1 MTASGAGDV
10 SKVVKSVSFLLLVL
24 LAFSA
29 PAGAQGVPRVEDKP
43 CWFKPPRGEQAR
55 CLMLTVRENR
65 EREPSRL
72 IRLPVAILKART
84 TAPAADPVVHL
95 SGGPGDSPLSASEPG
110 GDALND
116 GDWWNSTVEL
126 RRRRDYIII
135 GQRGAKL
142 SEPELRCED
151 LDVQRSFLKRVGRAA
166 EAIERE
172 RNAMARC
179 AGQITASGIDLSQY
193 NTLSLA
199 DDVADLAQALG
210 LRQVN
215 LHGVS
220 YGTRWA
226 LEVMRRHPALVR
238 SAVLDAVYPPHIVA
252 DDSEGDVVRGA
263 FDRLFTDCAAD
274 ARCGRRHPHLRARLE
289 GLIERM
295 EAEPVPLKLGLTDGK
310 IEVSMTGGKVLLTLL
325 HMMRLGGTEIGRL
338 PYVIDRTVRGDYV
351 PLTFYA
357 TDLEESEGGLADDGP
372 PEMAGLYNAV
382 ECRENSLLIDPEAR
396 RRNIETSGV
405 YGLVPKLNTAPDTCP
420 VWRVPPAPTAQRQPV
435 RSAIPTLMLSG
446 SYDWLTP
453 PSWATDQMRYLDN
466 ARHVEFRALGH
477 AAAVHG
483 NCAARLVDFFT
494 LHADPKRL
502 PSCIE
507 RNGPPA
513 FIDSLRR

>member
-1 MTASGAGDV
+1 MVRQTFSNLLIF
-10 SKVVKSVSFLLLVL
+10 VSFLICAVS
-24 LAFSA
+24 AFTA
-29 PAGAQGVPRVEDKP
+29 PAAAQGVPRIEEKP

-55 CLMLTVRENR
+55 CLTLTVRENR
-65 EREPSRL
+65 QLEGGRL
-72 IRLPVAILKART
+72 IRLPVAILKARSS
-84 TAPAADPVVHL
+84 APAADPVVHL
-95 SGGPGDSPLSASEPG
+95 SGGPGDSPLAASEPG
-110 GDALND
+110 GDAMND
-116 GDWWNSTVEL
+116 GDWWNSTTEL

-151 LDVQRSFLKRVGRAA
+151 LDVQRSFLTRVGRPS

-172 RNAMARC
+172 RAAMARC
-179 AGQITASGIDLSQY
+179 AQRITASGVDLAQY

-226 LEVMRRHPALVR
+226 LEVMRRHPTLVR

-252 DDSEGDVVRGA
+252 DDSEADVVRGV
-263 FDRLFTDCAAD
+263 FERLFQDCAAD

-289 GLIERM
+289 GLIERL
-295 EAEPVPLKLGLTDGK
+295 EADPVTLKLNLADGK
-310 IEVSMTGGKVLLTLL
+310 GEVAMTGGKVLLTLL

-338 PYVIDRTVRGDYV
+338 PYVIDRTIRGDYV

-382 ECRENSLLIDPEAR
+382 ECRENSLLITPETR
-396 RRNIETSGV
+396 RRAIEANGIF
-405 YGLVPKLNTAPDTCP
+405 GLVPKLNTAPETCP
-420 VWRVPPAPTAQRQPV
+420 VWRVPPAPSAQRQPV
-435 RSAIPTLMLSG
+435 RSAIPTLLLSG

-453 PSWATDQMRYLDN
+453 PAWAVDQMRYLDN
-466 ARHVEFRALGH
+466 ARHIEFRALGH
-477 AAAVHG
+477 ATVAHG
-483 NCAARLVDFFT
+483 NCASRLVDFFT

-502 PSCIE
+502 PSCVE

>member
-1 MTASGAGDV
+1 MLMLAVPV
-10 SKVVKSVSFLLLVL
+10 SCLLLAL
-24 LAFSA
+24 LAFA
-29 PAGAQGVPRVEDKP
+29 TPAAAQRVPRIEEKP
-43 CWFKPPRGEQAR
+43 CWFTPPRGEKAR

-65 EREPSRL
+65 ELESGRL
-72 IRLPVAILKART
+72 IRLPVAILRARSSV
-84 TAPAADPVVHL
+84 PATDAVIHL
-95 SGGPGDSPLSASEPG
+95 SGGPGDSPLSATEPG
-110 GDALND
+110 GDAMND
-116 GDWWNSTVEL
+116 GDWWNITAEI
-126 RRRRDYIII
+126 RRRRDYVIV

-151 LDVQRSFLKRVGRAA
+151 VDVRRSFLTRVGRPQ

-172 RNAMARC
+172 RKAMARC
-179 AGQITASGIDLSQY
+179 AQEIMASGVDLAQY
-193 NTLSLA
+193 NTISLA
-199 DDVADLAQALG
+199 DDVADLARSLG

-226 LEVMRRHPALVR
+226 LEVMRRHPGLVR
-238 SAVLDAVYPPHIVA
+238 SAILDAVYPPHVVA
-252 DDSEGDVVRGA
+252 DDHEGDVVRGV
-263 FDRLFTDCAAD
+263 FERLYADCAAD
-274 ARCGRRHPHLRARLE
+274 ARCKRRHPHLRARLE

-295 EAEPVPLKLGLTDGK
+295 EAEPVTLKLSLTDGK
-310 IEVSMTGGKVLLTLL
+310 VEVAMTGGKVLLTLL

-338 PYVIDRTVRGDYV
+338 PYVIDRTIRGDYV

-357 TDLEESEGGLADDGP
+357 TDLEESEGGLAEDSP

-382 ECRENSLLIDPEAR
+382 ECRENSLLIDSRIR
-396 RRNIETSGV
+396 RRNIEANGI

-420 VWRVPPAPTAQRQPV
+420 LWRVLPAPVAQRQPV
-435 RSAIPTLMLSG
+435 RSAIPTLLLSG

-453 PSWATDQMRYLDN
+453 PSWAADQMRYLDN
-466 ARHVEFRALGH
+466 ARHIEFRALGH
-477 AAAVHG
+477 ATAVHG
-483 NCAARLVDFFT
+483 NCASRLVDYFT
-494 LHADPKRL
+494 LHADPRRL

>member
-1 MTASGAGDV
+1 MRALRLLCFV
-10 SKVVKSVSFLLLVL
+10 LVVLVGTP
-24 LAFSA
+24 
-29 PAGAQGVPRVEDKP
+29 PAAAQGVPRIEEKP
-43 CWFKPPRGEQAR
+43 CWFKPPRGEAAR
-55 CLMLTVRENR
+55 CLMLIVRENR
-65 EREPSRL
+65 ERDGGKL

-84 TAPAADPVVHL
+84 SAPAADPVLHL

-110 GDALND
+110 GDAMSD
-116 GDWWNSTVEL
+116 GDWWNSTAEL

-151 LDVQRSFLKRVGRAA
+151 LETPRSFLSRVGRPS
-166 EAIERE
+166 EALERE
-172 RNAMARC
+172 RKAMARC
-179 AGQITASGIDLSQY
+179 VQRLIGAGNDLSQY

-199 DDVADLAQALG
+199 DDAADLVRALG

-226 LEVMRRHPALVR
+226 LEVMRRHPAMVR
-238 SAVLDAVYPPHIVA
+238 SAVLDAVYPPHVVA
-252 DDSEGDVVRGA
+252 DDSEGDVVRGV
-263 FDRLFTDCAAD
+263 FERLFADCAAD
-274 ARCGRRHPHLRARLE
+274 PRCSRRHPHLRARLE
-289 GLIERM
+289 GLVERL
-295 EAEPVPLKLGLTDGK
+295 EAAPVTLKLNLTDGK
-310 IEVSMTGGKVLLTLL
+310 VDVAMTGGKVLLTLL

-382 ECRENSLLIDPEAR
+382 ECRENSLLIDARAR
-396 RRNIETSGV
+396 RRSIEANGI
-405 YGLVPKLNTAPDTCP
+405 YGLVPKLNTAPDTCAL
-420 VWRVPPAPTAQRQPV
+420 WRVPPAPASQRQPV
-435 RSAIPTLMLSG
+435 RSAIPTLLLSG

-453 PSWATDQMRYLDN
+453 PSWANEQMRHLDN
-466 ARHVEFRALGH
+466 ARHIEFRSLGH
-477 AAAVHG
+477 ATAVHG
-483 NCAARLVDFFT
+483 NCAQRMVDFFT

-502 PSCIE
+502 PACLD
-507 RNGPPA
+507 RNSAPA

>member
-1 MTASGAGDV
+1 MSRVMCLV
-10 SKVVKSVSFLLLVL
+10 SYLLLALLVL
-24 LAFSA
+24 AA
-29 PAGAQGVPRVEDKP
+29 PAAAQGVPRLEDRP
-43 CWFKPPRGEQAR
+43 CWFKPPRGEAAR
-55 CLMLTVRENR
+55 CLMLIVRENR
-65 EREPSRL
+65 EREDGRL
-72 IRLPVAILKART
+72 IRLPVAILKARSSV
-84 TAPAADPVVHL
+84 PAADPVLHL
-95 SGGPGDSPLSASEPG
+95 SGGPGDSPLAAHEPG
-110 GDALND
+110 VDPMYD
-116 GDWWNSTVEL
+116 GDWWNSTAEL

-142 SEPELRCED
+142 SQPELRCED
-151 LDVQRSFLKRVGRAA
+151 LDVQRSFLTRVGRPT

-172 RNAMARC
+172 RQAMARC
-179 AGQITASGIDLSQY
+179 AQQIIASGVDLAQY
-193 NTLSLA
+193 NTQSLA
-199 DDVADLAQALG
+199 DDVADLVRALG

-252 DDSEGDVVRGA
+252 DDSEGDVVRAA
-263 FDRLFTDCAAD
+263 FERLYTDCAAD
-274 ARCGRRHPHLRARLE
+274 ARCSRRHPHLRARLE
-289 GLIERM
+289 GLVERM
-295 EAEPVPLKLGLTDGK
+295 EAEPVTLKLSLTDGK
-310 IEVSMTGGKVLLTLL
+310 VEVAMTGGKVLLTLL

-382 ECRENSLLIDPEAR
+382 ECRENSLLIDAATR
-396 RRNIETSGV
+396 RRSTEANGI

-420 VWRVPPAPTAQRQPV
+420 VWRVPPAPAAQRQPV

-453 PSWATDQMRYLDN
+453 PAWAADQMRYLDN
-466 ARHVEFRALGH
+466 ARHIEFRALGH
-477 AAAVHG
+477 AASVHG
-483 NCAARLVDFFT
+483 NCASRLVDFFT
-494 LHADPKRL
+494 LHADPNRL

-513 FIDSLRR
+513 FIDGLRR

>member
-1 MTASGAGDV
+1 M
-10 SKVVKSVSFLLLVL
+10 SKLMRPVGFLLFAL
-24 LAFSA
+24 LALAA
-29 PAGAQGVPRVEDKP
+29 PAAAQGVPSIEARP
-43 CWFKPPRGEQAR
+43 CWFKPPRGESAR
-55 CLMLTVRENR
+55 CLMLTVREDR
-65 EREPSRL
+65 EREGGRL

-84 TAPAADPVVHL
+84 SVPAADPVVHL
-95 SGGPGDSPLSASEPG
+95 SGGPGDSPLAASEPG
-110 GDALND
+110 GDAMND
-116 GDWWNSTVEL
+116 GDWWNSTAEL
-126 RRRRDYIII
+126 RRRRDYIIV

-142 SEPELRCED
+142 SQPELRCED
-151 LDVQRSFLKRVGRAA
+151 LDVTRSFLTRVGRPY

-172 RNAMARC
+172 RKAMARC
-179 AGQITASGIDLSQY
+179 AQQITASGVDLAQY
-193 NTLSLA
+193 NTLNLA
-199 DDVADLAQALG
+199 DDVADLVRLLG

-252 DDSEGDVVRGA
+252 DDSEGDIVRGA
-263 FDRLFTDCAAD
+263 FERLFADCAAD
-274 ARCGRRHPHLRARLE
+274 ARCGRRHRHLRARLE
-289 GLIERM
+289 GLVERM
-295 EAEPVPLKLGLTDGK
+295 EAEPVTLKLSLSDGK
-310 IEVSMTGGKVLLTLL
+310 VEVAMTGGKVLLTLL

-338 PYVIDRTVRGDYV
+338 PYVIDRTIRGDYV

-382 ECRENSLLIDPEAR
+382 ECRENSLLIDAPTR
-396 RRNIETSGV
+396 RRSIEANGI

-420 VWRVPPAPTAQRQPV
+420 VWQVPPAPAAQRQPV

-446 SYDWLTP
+446 AYDWLTP
-453 PSWATDQMRYLDN
+453 PAWAVDQMRYLDN
-466 ARHVEFRALGH
+466 ARHVEFHALGH

-483 NCAARLVDFFT
+483 NCAARMVDFFT

-502 PSCIE
+502 PACTE
-507 RNGPPA
+507 RNRPPA

>member
-1 MTASGAGDV
+1 MSNHV
-10 SKVVKSVSFLLLVL
+10 KVVSFLIVAL
-24 LAFSA
+24 LAFAASA
-29 PAGAQGVPRVEDKP
+29 SAQGVPRIEDKP

-55 CLMLTVRENR
+55 CLVLTVRENR
-65 EREPSRL
+65 QLDTSRL
-72 IRLPVAILKART
+72 IRLPVAILKARGS
-84 TAPAADPVVHL
+84 APAADPVLHL

-110 GDALND
+110 GDAMND

-151 LDVQRSFLKRVGRAA
+151 LDVQRSFLTRAGRPS
-166 EAIERE
+166 EAVERE
-172 RNAMARC
+172 RAAMARY
-179 AGQITASGIDLSQY
+179 AQRLSTSGVDLAQY

-210 LRQVN
+210 LRQIN

-226 LEVMRRHPALVR
+226 LEVMRRHPSLVR

-252 DDSEGDVVRGA
+252 DDGEADIVRGV
-263 FDRLFTDCAAD
+263 FERLYADCAAD

-295 EAEPVPLKLGLTDGK
+295 EAEPVPLKLNLADGK
-310 IEVSMTGGKVLLTLL
+310 TEVAMTGGKVLLTLL

-338 PYVIDRTVRGDYV
+338 PYVIDRTIRGDYV

-372 PEMAGLYNAV
+372 PEMGGLYNAV
-382 ECRENSLLIDPEAR
+382 ECRENSQLVDPAAR
-396 RRNIETSGV
+396 RRAIEANGI
-405 YGLVPKLNTAPDTCP
+405 YGLVPRLNTAPDTCP
-420 VWRVPPAPTAQRQPV
+420 AWRVPSAPAAPAAQRQPV
-435 RSAIPTLMLSG
+435 RSAIPTLLLSG
-446 SYDWLTP
+446 AYDWLTP
-453 PSWATDQMRYLDN
+453 PAWAVDQLRYLDN
-466 ARHVEFRALGH
+466 ARHIEFRALGH
-477 AAAVHG
+477 ATVVQG

-507 RNGPPA
+507 RNSPPA